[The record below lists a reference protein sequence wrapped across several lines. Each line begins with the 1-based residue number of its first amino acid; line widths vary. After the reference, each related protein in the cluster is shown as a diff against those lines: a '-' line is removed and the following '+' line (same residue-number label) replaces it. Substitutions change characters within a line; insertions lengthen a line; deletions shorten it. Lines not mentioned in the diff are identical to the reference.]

1 MQLPAAYR
9 SLSRPSSAPDAKAFT
24 LCSCSLELFA
34 KDFLFCCSRS
44 LNCLSF
50 FVHFRF
56 AVKKL
61 SLFHRFVFRLVF
73 ADRSA
78 LHSSKLY
85 LLPYF
90 LERPIFSSNICPQY
104 LFVSTLSLYS
114 VFNEHGSNHLW
125 SLLNT
130 LPSLIPSGD
139 TESIFKVATRDW
151 LPGIPGL
158 VEMKGIEPLTPCLQ
172 GRCSPS

>member
-78 LHSSKLY
+78 FHSSKLY

-90 LERPIFSSNICPQY
+90 LERPIFFSNICPQY

-114 VFNEHGSNHLW
+114 VFNEHGRRHC
-125 SLLNT
+125 
-130 LPSLIPSGD
+130 
-139 TESIFKVATRDW
+139 R
-151 LPGIPGL
+151 L

>member
-1 MQLPAAYR
+1 MVSPLPLSLATTHRISFDFFSSAYLDVSLRRVPFLKLWIYFRIHGSSPCGLPHSEICGYIAYLQLPAAYR

-61 SLFHRFVFRLVF
+61 SPFHRFVFRLVF

-90 LERPIFSSNICPQY
+90 LERPIFS
-104 LFVSTLSLYS
+104 
-114 VFNEHGSNHLW
+114 
-125 SLLNT
+125 
-130 LPSLIPSGD
+130 
-139 TESIFKVATRDW
+139 
-151 LPGIPGL
+151 
-158 VEMKGIEPLTPCLQ
+158 
-172 GRCSPS
+172 

>member
-34 KDFLFCCSRS
+34 KDFSSAVSRS

-50 FVHFRF
+50 FVHFSVCSKKAFAFPPFRF
-56 AVKKL
+56 
-61 SLFHRFVFRLVF
+61 SSCVF

-114 VFNEHGSNHLW
+114 VFNEHGRRHCRLVGTSGLEPPTSRLSGARSNHL
-125 SLLNT
+125 SYA
-130 LPSLIPSGD
+130 PIG
-139 TESIFKVATRDW
+139 
-151 LPGIPGL
+151 
-158 VEMKGIEPLTPCLQ
+158 
-172 GRCSPS
+172 

>member
-1 MQLPAAYR
+1 MGVSPFGYLRIEAYLQLPAAFR

-34 KDFLFCCSRS
+34 IGLSTFCFV

-50 FVHFRF
+50 FVHISV

-61 SLFHRFVFRLVF
+61 FAFSPFLTCFVLCF

-78 LHSSKLY
+78 FHSSKLY

-90 LERPIFSSNICPQY
+90 VERPIFLNIMSSISVRFYSFTFIRFSMNMVFAILAVG
-104 LFVSTLSLYS
+104 LFTAYA
-114 VFNEHGSNHLW
+114 F
-125 SLLNT
+125 
-130 LPSLIPSGD
+130 IPSGD
-139 TESIFKVATRDW
+139 THSIFDSAKRAW
-151 LPGIPGL
+151 PPGL
-158 VEMKGIEPLTPCLQ
+158 
-172 GRCSPS
+172 RAWWR